1 MAGEVRG
8 RVKGVVGGGQT
19 GYGERKRRSRR
30 REAAEVMRGVR
41 QVVFWRKCGRVVAD
55 VVKTAVRRRM
65 MMVTDDWL
73 AVVQWGRDSVV
84 Q

>member
-41 QVVFWRKCGRVVAD
+41 QVVFWRKRGRVVAD
-55 VVKTAVRRRM
+55 VVKTAVWRRM
-65 MMVTDDWL
+65 VMVTDDWL
-73 AVVQWGRDSVV
+73 AVVRWGRDSVL